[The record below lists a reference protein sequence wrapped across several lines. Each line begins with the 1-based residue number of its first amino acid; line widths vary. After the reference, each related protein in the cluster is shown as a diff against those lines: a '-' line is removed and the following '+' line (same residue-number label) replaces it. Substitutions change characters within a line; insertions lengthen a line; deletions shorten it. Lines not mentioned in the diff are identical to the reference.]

1 MLKEIKELQEKKN
14 NLDNIRNI
22 KIKRKIEFNN
32 SKNKEI
38 MFLKHQVVI
47 VEVQVKK
54 NLNNQKQVILS
65 INIFRCLI
73 KRNFRSQIKY
83 KFI

>member
-1 MLKEIKELQEKKN
+1 MLREIKELQEKKN

-38 MFLKHQVVI
+38 MFLKHQVAI

-54 NLNNQKQVILS
+54 NLNNQKQVIIS
-65 INIFRCLI
+65 INILRCLI

>member
-1 MLKEIKELQEKKN
+1 MFIIKTIEILLKEIKELQEKKN
-14 NLDNIRNI
+14 NLDNIKNI
-22 KIKRKIEFNN
+22 KIKQKIEFNN

-54 NLNNQKQVILS
+54 NLNNQKQVILY
-65 INIFRCLI
+65 I
-73 KRNFRSQIKY
+73 Y
-83 KFI
+83 T

>member
-1 MLKEIKELQEKKN
+1 MFIIKTIEILLREIKELQEKKN

-54 NLNNQKQVILS
+54 NLNNQKQVI
-65 INIFRCLI
+65 IYI
-73 KRNFRSQIKY
+73 Y
-83 KFI
+83 T